1 MEMAIPTSKDCPK
14 LDGIPTTE
22 PAFGIAAVWILSEK
36 AEEARAAGYTVVDA
50 VSVMA
55 THLAETIRR
64 FAHEIFS
71 RQDAKKVLDRIAEE
85 NPKLVEDLVPKL
97 LPLASVQ
104 RVLQNLLRERVSIR
118 DGASILEALGEAATM
133 TKNSV
138 LLTEY
143 VRQAT
148 RRMVIKPYLTT
159 SSELHA
165 YVVDPSIEAILDG
178 NIEHGEG
185 NSLLNLP
192 PRRIQEI
199 LDRFRAVIGAH
210 DGPVVVLTGSSN
222 RYFLRQVME
231 ASMASVTVLSHS
243 EIPPGIRVLAQ
254 GVVRA
259 N

>member
-1 MEMAIPTSKDCPK
+1 MED
-14 LDGIPTTE
+14 
-22 PAFGIAAVWILSEK
+22 
-36 AEEARAAGYTVVDA
+36 
-50 VSVMA
+50 
-55 THLAETIRR
+55 
-64 FAHEIFS
+64 
-71 RQDAKKVLDRIAEE
+71 

-159 SSELHA
+159 NAELHA
-165 YVVDPSIEAILDG
+165 YLVDPSVETILDG
-178 NIEHGEG
+178 SIEHGEA
-185 NSLLNLP
+185 NSILNLA

-199 LDRFRAVIGAH
+199 LDRFRAVIGAY
-210 DGPVVVLTGSSN
+210 DGPVVVLTGGSN
-222 RYFLRQVME
+222 RYFLRQVTE
-231 ASMASVTVLSHS
+231 GSMANLTVLSHS

-254 GVVRA
+254 GVIRA